1 MSPLQCPRCGNDLP
15 TEAPEALCPACVLA
29 RTVLGPHH
37 NTESFGADD
46 APDANGAARF
56 EPGDQF
62 GPYRVERLLGRG
74 GMGEVYEVEDV
85 EQERRVALKVLR
97 QRLRRP
103 EDRARFLAEG
113 QLAAAVNHQN
123 TVYVFGSKEI
133 AGIPVIAMEL
143 LPGNTLKDHVVA
155 HGPLAPKQAIASI
168 LEVIEGLEA
177 AQVAGILHRD
187 VKPSNCFVTTDGR
200 TKIGDFGLS
209 IPTTGRGPSPSNAS
223 SEFAGTPA
231 YVSPEQ
237 AMNAPLDVRSDIYS
251 VGATLHFL
259 LTGRAP
265 FDHQDANHSLELSQS
280 TPARLPEGLAQSCA
294 SADLSHLIRRCLNT
308 RPDRRPSSYAELK
321 KKLVALLPSVQ
332 PAPVLG
338 QRAAAAVFDLL
349 LMAPIVA
356 TALPILIASHTVRGP
371 AGVAVFAMLVLALYW
386 GVVEGAWGAAYG
398 KRRCGLRVVAPS
410 GGVPGLA
417 RGLARSGILVLPFT
431 LAVLVTSTLVYSLDM
446 PVQAIALVTMSAAAG
461 VILIPARGREGFSGL
476 HDILT
481 STKVVRSAVDDSTS
495 QPIAAIERPPVQ
507 PVEGD
512 RLGPYEIVATIGE
525 TDRGVVL
532 SAWDPQLKR
541 FIWAHVLSVSANT
554 ASLAARNMT
563 RPTRLRWLD
572 GQRNPDNAWDA
583 YEAPDGQPL
592 VSVIS
597 PTAWSAVSTW
607 LSDLAAEFEAG
618 QADGTLGSLS
628 LDRVW
633 ITTAGHAK
641 WLEFRAPSA
650 PAFQPVGGGLNLD
663 TAQRFLHDVATHAL
677 RTHAGP
683 LPLTASRVLRRLA
696 TGDFATLRE
705 FGTALNQ
712 SQTRLDRVTRE
723 RRGMALAISVACHWF
738 GAAPLGGLLVS
749 SLTLGTL
756 RSYDVGLLSCF
767 VLGIAWAFALR
778 SGAVL
783 HAFDIAVVTA
793 DGQEASRIRSAARA
807 ALAWSW
813 VPVQVAAASY
823 GGPSFA
829 ILLLKLI
836 GVAYAADHPDRGL
849 HDRLAGT
856 YLVPR

>member
-1 MSPLQCPRCGNDLP
+1 
-15 TEAPEALCPACVLA
+15 
-29 RTVLGPHH
+29 
-37 NTESFGADD
+37 
-46 APDANGAARF
+46 
-56 EPGDQF
+56 
-62 GPYRVERLLGRG
+62 
-74 GMGEVYEVEDV
+74 MGEVYEVEDV
-85 EQERRVALKVLR
+85 EQERRVALKVLH

-113 QLAAAVNHQN
+113 HLAAAVNHQN

-155 HGPLAPKQAIASI
+155 QGPMPPKQAIDSI
-168 LEVIEGLEA
+168 LQVIAGLEA

-187 VKPSNCFVTTDGR
+187 VKPSNCFATTDGR

-209 IPTTGRGPSPSNAS
+209 ISTTGRGPSPTNNC
-223 SEFAGTPA
+223 SEFAGTPGYA
-231 YVSPEQ
+231 SPEQ
-237 AMNAPLDVRSDIYS
+237 VLNAPLDVRSDIYS

-259 LTGRAP
+259 LTGHAP
-265 FDHQDANHSLELSQS
+265 FDHQDANHQLAPSRSASARLSDALTQACVPGELS
-280 TPARLPEGLAQSCA
+280 RLI
-294 SADLSHLIRRCLNT
+294 HRCLNT

-321 KKLVALLPSVQ
+321 TKLGALLPSVQ
-332 PAPVLG
+332 PRAGLG
-338 QRAAAAVFDLL
+338 QRAVATTFDLL
-349 LMAPIVA
+349 VIAPIVA
-356 TALPILIASHTVRGP
+356 ATLPILIASQIVRGP
-371 AGVAVFAMLVLALYW
+371 ADVAVSAMLMLALYW
-386 GVVEGAWGAAYG
+386 GVIEGARGAAYG
-398 KRRCGLRVVAPS
+398 KRRCGLRVVALNGGAPS
-410 GGVPGLA
+410 LA
-417 RGLARSGILVLPFT
+417 RGLARSGILVLPFI
-431 LAVLVTSTLVYSLDM
+431 LAVFTTSALVHSFDI
-446 PVQAIALVTMSAAAG
+446 PVRAIALIAISAAAG
-461 VILIPARGREGFSGL
+461 VILIPTQRREGFSGL

-481 STKVVRSAVDDSTS
+481 STQVVRSSVDDSTS
-495 QPIAAIERPPVQ
+495 HPIPVIERPAVQ
-507 PVEGD
+507 TAEGA

-541 FIWAHVLSVSANT
+541 YIWAHVLSVSANPV
-554 ASLAARNMT
+554 SLAARNLD

-572 GQRNPDNAWDA
+572 GHRSPDKAWDA
-583 YEAPDGQPL
+583 YEAPDGQSL
-592 VSVIS
+592 LSVTS
-597 PTAWSAVSTW
+597 PSAWSALSTW

-650 PAFQPVGGGLNLD
+650 PAVQPVGGDLNLD

-683 LPLTASRVLRRLA
+683 LSLTASRVLRRLA
-696 TGDFATLRE
+696 TSGFATLHE
-705 FGTALNQ
+705 FRMELNQ
-712 SQTRLDRVTRE
+712 SQTRPDRVTRE
-723 RRGMALAISVACHWF
+723 RRGMALAISVACYWF
-738 GAAPLGGLLVS
+738 GAPLGGLLVS
-749 SLTLGTL
+749 SLSLGTL

-823 GGPSFA
+823 GGPTFA
-829 ILLLKLI
+829 ILLLKVV
-836 GVAYAADHPDRGL
+836 GVAYAADHPKRGL